1 MKKNGYLA
9 ALPILGIFL
18 LFLIGSPQSSL
29 AGDCI
34 CGSDRDSCVSHDMN
48 GFTHSHYCIVT
59 DDSGNSVCADSCPIS
74 EAELDR
80 LNADADHAS
89 EMQDCEEGRTHLRHL
104 LNKKRDQLA
113 SCETVKANLQDNL
126 SQVRQESATNLQN
139 CRQRAS
145 QDLNNCAQ
153 QKREALADSL
163 GLCMQIGNQKQ
174 DKIDQHC
181 DKLSKAIG
189 MLKIRLRNAQFENED
204 QRISLREAVHSLED
218 SKKELCKAELIKL
231 NLSPKVQEELKS
243 VPSPAPKS
251 ALPAGV
257 SEKIKPTLPSSIQK
271 KPKKNTTWPPQH

>member
-1 MKKNGYLA
+1 MKKNSYFA
-9 ALPILGIFL
+9 SLPILGIFL

-34 CGSDRDSCVSHDMN
+34 CGANDSCFDSPGAGIRDGHL
-48 GFTHSHYCIVT
+48 CIVT

-74 EAELDR
+74 ETELDR
-80 LNADADHAS
+80 LNADAEHAS

-104 LNKKRDQLA
+104 LNQKRDQLA

-126 SQVRQESATNLQN
+126 SQTRQESATNLQN

-189 MLKIRLRNAQFENED
+189 MLKIRLRSAQFENED
-204 QRISLREAVHSLED
+204 QRTSLREAVHSLED

-243 VPSPAPKS
+243 VPKS
-251 ALPAGV
+251 ALPTGV

-271 KPKKNTTWPPQH
+271 KPKKSTAWPPQH